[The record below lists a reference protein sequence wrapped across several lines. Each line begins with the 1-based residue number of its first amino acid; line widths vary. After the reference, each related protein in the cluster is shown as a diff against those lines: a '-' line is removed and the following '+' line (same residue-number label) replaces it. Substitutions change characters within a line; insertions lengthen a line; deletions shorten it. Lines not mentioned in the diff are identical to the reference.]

1 MNFEST
7 TIKVFFSASF
17 IVKKFFSYSV
27 LTMLLAVNV
36 FAQSGILTG
45 SVIDSKNGEQLI
57 GANLLLEGT
66 NIGAATDLDGKFIIK
81 NIAAGSYNL
90 FASMIGYTK
99 VTVTGIVIKPN
110 EIMETNI
117 SLSPEAYQ
125 TEEVIISAKLILN
138 NENPLLKFRQKS
150 NSVSDAISSELI
162 SRMGSSNAAD
172 AMNKVTGVSVV
183 SGKYIYVRGLG
194 DRYSSTQLNGTELPS
209 ADPDKKSFNLDL
221 FPANIL
227 DNITTIKSF
236 TPDKPGSFSGGIVDI
251 STKKYPDKFTLNFS
265 SSSSFNSL
273 TTFNSEFLTYSGGSK
288 DWLGYDDGKRSLPAL
303 LADPGA
309 KLPSPNSSRR
319 NSELAYQLD
328 ELTKSFN
335 FYGRSIFTFQ

>member
-7 TIKVFFSASF
+7 TIKVFFNASF
-17 IVKKFFSYSV
+17 IVKKFYSYSV
-27 LTMLLAVNV
+27 LTMLLTVSA
-36 FAQSGILTG
+36 FAQSGTLTG

-138 NENPLLKFRQKS
+138 NENSLLKFRQKS

-183 SGKYIYVRGLG
+183 NGKYITL
-194 DRYSSTQLNGTELPS
+194 E
-209 ADPDKKSFNLDL
+209 DL
-221 FPANIL
+221 ATATAAHN
-227 DNITTIKSF
+227 
-236 TPDKPGSFSGGIVDI
+236 
-251 STKKYPDKFTLNFS
+251 
-265 SSSSFNSL
+265 
-273 TTFNSEFLTYSGGSK
+273 
-288 DWLGYDDGKRSLPAL
+288 
-303 LADPGA
+303 
-309 KLPSPNSSRR
+309 
-319 NSELAYQLD
+319 
-328 ELTKSFN
+328 
-335 FYGRSIFTFQ
+335 